1 MASGSQTRTIFSKYP
16 VVKLYSLTT
25 GLIFFANR
33 LEIRNGRRYL
43 WQKLTRRL
51 NHMDE
56 LQKTGGDSTE
66 QRIFD
71 AAREVFVQKGLDAAK
86 MQEIADRAGIN
97 KALLHYYYRSKDKL
111 YEMVVRSVMNRA
123 IPVIRDMM
131 ESDAPL
137 EEKIRQFISFYI
149 DLIARNTFIPI
160 FIINEINKRPDHF
173 FEDILPKD
181 TPKPHVFFKQ
191 VEAAILEGRL
201 RPLKPQ
207 HVLVNIL
214 SMCIFPFV
222 ARPMIQVIM
231 GMSKEDL
238 QTFISERKE
247 EVTQFVFAAILKH

>member
-1 MASGSQTRTIFSKYP
+1 
-16 VVKLYSLTT
+16 
-25 GLIFFANR
+25 
-33 LEIRNGRRYL
+33 
-43 WQKLTRRL
+43 
-51 NHMDE
+51 MDE

-149 DLIARNTFIPI
+149 DLISTNTFIPV

-173 FEDILPKD
+173 FEEILPKD
-181 TPKPHVFFKQ
+181 LPKPAVFFDQ
-191 VEAAILEGRL
+191 VEAAISQGIF
-201 RPLKPQ
+201 RPVKPQ
-207 HVLVNIL
+207 HLLINIISL
-214 SMCIFPFV
+214 CIFPFV
-222 ARPMIQVIM
+222 ARPMIRAIM
-231 GMSKEDL
+231 GMNKQELDI
-238 QTFISERKE
+238 FIQERKE
-247 EVTQFVFAAILKH
+247 EVTQFVFAAIRQH